1 MARKKLAK
9 RTKAK
14 ASGKDLDSRSVA
26 FKWVVCKEEGCT
38 EEVKIDVH
46 SVGAICYK
54 HTMGRVPFTEV
65 KTKKASGRPRGW
77 QFMKVFVDKDK
88 NVFHRGEEQTKLKGT
103 LPVSDVKKIKADQ
116 KLAAKEKAERR
127 RLKLI
132 KRHENKKAAL
142 KKAAGTAKP
151 GRPKTEKKPVKKTV
165 KVQTKSG
172 ELKIPYKLKNKKYF
186 VASDNNR
193 AWGKFDTVAEAKK
206 AQTKFRKEVGKDNIK
221 GIVLVGPN
229 GRTWK

>member
-9 RTKAK
+9 RTKGSSK
-14 ASGKDLDSRSVA
+14 AFDSTAQA
-26 FKWVVCKEEGCT
+26 FKWVICKEDGCT
-38 EEVKIDVH
+38 QEVKIDVN
-46 SVGAICYK
+46 SISAICYK

-132 KRHENKKAAL
+132 KRHEKKTEVL
-142 KKAAGTAKP
+142 RKAAGKNKV
-151 GRPKTEKKPVKKTV
+151 GRPKTKKNTVKKTV

-172 ELKIPYKLKNKKYF
+172 ELKIPYKLKNKKYY

-193 AWGKFDTVAEAKK
+193 AWGKFNTVAEAKK